1 MAEMHLHV
9 TVVPA
14 VTPKSYGDNTPIV
27 SAIVDTTG
35 FHDAELVIHTG
46 TIADADAAFAVLL
59 EHGNAADLSDAAAV
73 DDDELLGTE
82 AAAGFTFAADNAT
95 RKLGYIGVK
104 RYLRATITPTGNS
117 AGAEI
122 GAVWLLSGARKF

>member
-9 TVVPA
+9 AARTA
-14 VTPKSYGDNTPIV
+14 VTPKPYSDNTPIV
-27 SAIVDTTG
+27 SAVLDSNG
-35 FHDAELVIHTG
+35 FNDVELVIHTG

-59 EHGNAADLSDAAAV
+59 EHGNAADMSDAAAV